1 MAMAR
6 ISERFGGR
14 DWSRGPRGRRGRR
27 RLRAGERGAQ
37 ALEYI
42 GLGGAVAGMMTGAAV
57 YLQHHGDAVGGL
69 LLNHLK
75 TVIGQ

>member
-1 MAMAR
+1 MAR
-6 ISERFGGR
+6 IIQRLAGWDRSSGQ
-14 DWSRGPRGRRGRR
+14 RGPGRR
-27 RLRAGERGAQ
+27 RLRPGERGAQ

-57 YLQHHGDAVGGL
+57 YLQHHGDVVGGL

-75 TVIGQ
+75 SVLGQ